1 MELKMQLPAFEP
13 LQAVGAWLE
22 RAMARR
28 RARHQ
33 ALQLR
38 TMSEYELRD
47 LGIGR
52 SEVPALLRG
61 AAGDRKAQPGGT
73 GS

>member
-1 MELKMQLPAFEP
+1 MELKMQWPTFEA
-13 LQAVGAWLE
+13 LQAMSDWLA

-33 ALQLR
+33 ALQLKA
-38 TMSEYELRD
+38 MSDYELRD

-52 SEVPALLRG
+52 SEVPALLHGTGR
-61 AAGDRKAQPGGT
+61 RKARPGRT

>member
-1 MELKMQLPAFEP
+1 MQLPTFGP
-13 LQAVGAWLE
+13 LRTMREWLAH
-22 RAMARR
+22 AMASR
-28 RARHQ
+28 RARHRAQ
-33 ALQLR
+33 ALK

-52 SEVPALLRG
+52 SEVPALMRG
-61 AAGDRKAQPGGT
+61 AAGDWNGRTSGT

>member
-1 MELKMQLPAFEP
+1 MALKMHLPTFGP
-13 LQAVGAWLE
+13 LRTMGDWLA
-22 RAMARR
+22 RATASR
-28 RARHQ
+28 RARHRAG
-33 ALQLR
+33 ALK

-52 SEVPALLRG
+52 SEVPALMRG
-61 AAGDRKAQPGGT
+61 TADRRQGHAGGT